1 MASLNKSNVPVAQ
14 EHKTKLDLS
23 FNHVTSTSFMRII
36 PVGYRHM
43 IAGEH
48 IKIHPNVAVRPAP
61 IEVPFF
67 GSLVHNLR
75 VFFVPY
81 RLAFPQYDSF
91 IGDTI
96 GVNSANSSLV
106 SSPPVIPNQEFVY
119 LFTDPN
125 YSLSSVVTTGYDFE
139 YNNTFYKL
147 NNVGRRFIQILEML
161 GYKVIWYVDK
171 DFFYNALSLLSLAR
185 IYVDW
190 YANHNYLNTSDILRI
205 KQLLS
210 YNDPVNPL
218 TLTAPDIYQILATVH
233 SSSYLNDDYAT
244 AAWDNPVS
252 PISGQFTPLSFN
264 DPSSTGGAYV
274 QTNTNGTPEMVTS
287 VGYPN
292 SIGTTYIHEA
302 LKRLTDY
309 QKRHALVGAL
319 EIDRLLAEHGFVS
332 PYQRLMRSVYIGSQ
346 TITIDTGS
354 VMATAAGS
362 SNNSES
368 NVGDYAGAGFGATN
382 DRNSKEF
389 EFTSSEDGILIMCSS
404 IVPVGDLVQGYDRN
418 NRLLSKEQFF
428 NADFDAL
435 GMSAIEKGEIYVAD
449 NDTFASAANDYS
461 GVFGFTGQYGEKKR
475 PKSFLTGDMRWPNY
489 FTGGN
494 SWHLFRLFTDSSFS
508 NDISNVVHSLNFTK
522 GNDASQYHRIFQA
535 AATDFDP
542 FYCFYHFDVAS
553 FAPCKPLFDT
563 YEFDSNGKEI
573 SFDNTSDAN

>member
-1 MASLNKSNVPVAQ
+1 MASLNKSKVPVAQ

-23 FNHVTSTSFMRII
+23 FNHVTSTSFMRVI

-43 IAGEH
+43 IAGER
-48 IKIHPNVAVRPAP
+48 IKIHPNIAVRPAP

-96 GVNSANSSLV
+96 GVNSVNSSLV
-106 SSPPVIPNQEFVY
+106 SSPPVITNSNLVA
-119 LFTDPN
+119 LFTDPQ
-125 YSLSSVVTTGYDFE
+125 YSLSSVVSTGYDFE
-139 YNNTFYKL
+139 YGGNFYKL
-147 NNVGRRFIQILEML
+147 DNVGRRFIQVLEML
-161 GYKVIWYVDK
+161 GYKVIWSSDK
-171 DFFYNALSLLSLAR
+171 LFTYNALALLSLSR

-190 YANHNYLNTSDILRI
+190 YANHNYLNTADILAI

-210 YNDPVNPL
+210 YNDPVTPL
-218 TLTAPDIYQILATVH
+218 SLSAQDVYRILSTVQ
-233 SSSYLNDDYAT
+233 SAFYLSDDYAT

-252 PISGQFTPLSFN
+252 PISGQFTPLSFT
-264 DPSSTGGAYV
+264 DPSSTGGAFV
-274 QTNTNGTPEMVTS
+274 QTNTNGTPEMVSS
-287 VGYPN
+287 VNYPN

-362 SNNSES
+362 SNSSES

-389 EFTSSEDGILIMCSS
+389 EFSCSEDGILIMCSS

-449 NDTFASAANDYS
+449 NDNFASSASDYA

-489 FTGGN
+489 FVGGS
-494 SWHLFRLFTDSSFS
+494 SWHLFRLFQDSSFS
-508 NDISNVVHSLNFTK
+508 SDISNVVHSLNFTK
-522 GNDASQYHRIFQA
+522 GEDAFQYHRIFQM
-535 AATDFDP
+535 AATDYDP

-563 YEFDSNGKEI
+563 YEFDSNGKDI